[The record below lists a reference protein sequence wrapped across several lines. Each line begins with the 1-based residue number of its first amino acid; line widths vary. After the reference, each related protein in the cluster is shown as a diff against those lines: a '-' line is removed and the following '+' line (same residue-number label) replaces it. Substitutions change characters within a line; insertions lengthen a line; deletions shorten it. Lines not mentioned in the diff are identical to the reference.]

1 MVFRS
6 LLLVGGI
13 AVSVALLGPLAG
25 EAVQQL
31 ASEVPAPVSAAP
43 AATALSESP
52 PIGITT
58 DGNGHYRVTA
68 MVNGGTVMMVVDTG
82 AGMVVLTENDAR
94 QVGLTL
100 NPSQFTGHARTA
112 AGEVAVA
119 PIIIERIS
127 VAGVERRGV
136 RGVVAQ
142 GSALP
147 TSLLGQSFLSTLHEV
162 RITDGVM
169 TLRP

>member
-25 EAVQQL
+25 EAVQSLGQGPQP
-31 ASEVPAPVSAAP
+31 SEPAPPAASAHAP
-43 AATALSESP
+43 APFAIA
-52 PIGITT
+52 I
-58 DGNGHYRVTA
+58 DGNGHFRAIA
-68 MVNGGTVMMVVDTG
+68 MINGGSATMVIDTG
-82 AGMVVLTENDAR
+82 ASVVVLTQNDAMSA
-94 QVGLTL
+94 GI
-100 NPSQFTGHARTA
+100 NPAPSQFTGRARTA
-112 AGEVAVA
+112 AGEMLVA
-119 PIIIERIS
+119 PVVIERIS
-127 VAGVERRGV
+127 VAGIERRNV

-162 RITDGVM
+162 RIADGAM
-169 TLRP
+169 TLKD